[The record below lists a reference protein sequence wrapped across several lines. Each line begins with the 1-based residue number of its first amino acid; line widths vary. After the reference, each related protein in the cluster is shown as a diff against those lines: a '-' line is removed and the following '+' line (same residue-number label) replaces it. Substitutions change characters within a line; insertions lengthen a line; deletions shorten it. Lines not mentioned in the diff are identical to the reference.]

1 MTPPPAAAS
10 RAMIT
15 PSWAEHGMA
24 KAMRAVA
31 IFRSRSFP
39 RMRVVMVAMVMQ
51 PKPRIMGMM
60 ARPFRPMAVMSR
72 SVRAAMRG
80 R

>member
-1 MTPPPAAAS
+1 MPPPAAAS
-10 RAMIT
+10 SATTT
-15 PSWAEHGMA
+15 PSWAEQGIA
-24 KAMRAVA
+24 KAISAVA
-31 IFRSRSFP
+31 IRRSRSLP

-60 ARPFRPMAVMSR
+60 ARPLRPMPVIRR
-72 SVRAAMRG
+72 SESAAMRG